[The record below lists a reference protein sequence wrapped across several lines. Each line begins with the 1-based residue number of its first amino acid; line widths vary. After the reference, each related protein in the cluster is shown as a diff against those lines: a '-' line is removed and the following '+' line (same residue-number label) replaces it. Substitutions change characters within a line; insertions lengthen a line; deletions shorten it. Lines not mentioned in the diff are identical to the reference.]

1 MNQENTDIQKIEIAG
16 NVLVLGGGLTG
27 IRTANAIAAQGYSV
41 SLVEAGE
48 AVGLAAESRPLNC
61 FSMAEKDALTKL
73 VEQVRSSE
81 HIEVLEKTGIARA
94 AGVAGDYR
102 VLLSGQ
108 AEPMEKHFGAIVV
121 ASEFKRE
128 PLNASYGL
136 EIGEAVI
143 TQSDLEQILASG
155 TNKFA
160 GKIVAFVVGFG
171 QSGNPLV
178 MERVL
183 RGALELAQMG
193 GTSVYI
199 YVHDLKVASAGLS
212 MLAAQTR
219 DKGVIFFKLNNAPC
233 IKLNKGGVSITYSD
247 PVILEDIN
255 LQADILVME
264 EAIQADYANT
274 QLADILG
281 IDIREEGFLQ
291 NDNVHRYPVATN
303 REGIYVVGG
312 SRQVQTLD
320 QAFMDAENAALEVRR
335 LLGDGTV
342 RVPAKKAVLDTGK
355 CTFCL
360 TCFRCC
366 PHGAIY
372 WDLDRKPIISLIV
385 CQGCGIC
392 ASECPMDAIQIGE
405 FSDTAIREQVHG
417 SVSDTAGKVPKI
429 VAFCCRN
436 SAMEAAQMANEFGI
450 GLPGG
455 LRLIQM
461 PCAGKIDLDYI
472 LNAFVEGADGVL
484 VLACHSGNC
493 KSEHGNTYAQWRV
506 TDAQRRLSETGFDQT
521 RLRFATLA
529 SNMAIDFERI
539 VTEFETLLK
548 DLEVNQVSV

>member
-1 MNQENTDIQKIEIAG
+1 M
-16 NVLVLGGGLTG
+16 VLGGGLTG
-27 IRTANAIAAQGYSV
+27 IRTADAIAAQGYSV

-48 AVGLAAESRPLNC
+48 EVGLAAESRPLNG
-61 FSMAEKDALTKL
+61 FSMAEKDALEKL
-73 VEQVRSSE
+73 VEQVRSSA
-81 HIEVLEKTGIARA
+81 HIEVLEKTGIASA

-108 AEPMEKHFGAIVV
+108 AELMEKHVGAIVV

-128 PLNASYGL
+128 PLNAAYGL
-136 EIGEAVI
+136 EIGGPVI
-143 TQSDLEQILASG
+143 TQSDLEQTLASE
-155 TNKFA
+155 NKKLA
-160 GKIVAFVVGFG
+160 GKSVAFVVGFA

-183 RGALELAQMG
+183 RGALELAQMED
-193 GTSVYI
+193 TSVYI

-219 DKGVIFFKLNNAPC
+219 DKGVIFFKLDNPPR
-233 IKLNKGGVSITYSD
+233 IELNKGGVSITYND
-247 PVILEDIN
+247 FVIQEDIN
-255 LQADILVME
+255 LQADILVIE
-264 EAIQADYANT
+264 EAIQADCANT
-274 QLADILG
+274 RLADILG

-291 NDNVHRYPVATN
+291 SDNVHRYPVATN
-303 REGIYVVGG
+303 REGIFVVGG
-312 SRQVQTLD
+312 SRQVQSLD
-320 QAFMDAENAALEVRR
+320 QALIDAENAALQVHR
-335 LLGDGTV
+335 LLGDGTAQ
-342 RVPAKKAVLDTGK
+342 VPANKAVLDTGK

-366 PHGAIY
+366 PHGAVY
-372 WDLDRKPIISLIV
+372 WNANNKPVISPLA

-405 FSDTAIREQVHG
+405 FSDTAIHG
-417 SVSDTAGKVPKI
+417 QLRGTVSDTARKAPDI
-429 VAFCCRN
+429 VAFCCQN
-436 SAMEAAQMANEFGI
+436 SAMEAAQMAGEFGI
-450 GLPGG
+450 ALPDG
-455 LRLIQM
+455 LRLVQV
-461 PCAGKIDLDYI
+461 PCAGKIDMDYI

-506 TDAQRRLSETGFDQT
+506 TEAQRRLSEIGLDHT

-529 SNMAIDFERI
+529 SNMAIDFVSI

-548 DLEVNQVSV
+548 DLEAN

>member
-1 MNQENTDIQKIEIAG
+1 MNQANTDIQKIEIASD
-16 NVLVLGGGLTG
+16 VLVLGGGLTG
-27 IRTANAIAAQGYSV
+27 IRTADAIAAQGYSV
-41 SLVEAGE
+41 SLIEAGE
-48 AVGLAAESRPLNC
+48 AVGLAAESRPLNG
-61 FSMAEKDALTKL
+61 FSDTEKEALDKL
-73 VEQVRSSE
+73 VQQVRSSG
-81 HIEVLEKTGIARA
+81 HIEILEKTGIARA

-108 AEPMEKHFGAIVV
+108 AEPIEKHVGAIVV
-121 ASEFKRE
+121 ASEFNLK

-136 EIGEAVI
+136 EIGGAVI
-143 TQSDLEQILASG
+143 TQSDLEQTLASE
-155 TNKFA
+155 TKKYANKT
-160 GKIVAFVVGFG
+160 VAFVVGFG

-183 RGALELAQMG
+183 RGALELAQIE

-219 DKGVIFFKLNNAPC
+219 DKGAIFFKLDNAPR
-233 IKLNKGGVSITYSD
+233 IELNNGGVSITYND
-247 PVILEDIN
+247 FVIQEDIH

-264 EAIQADYANT
+264 EAIQPDYVNNR
-274 QLADILG
+274 LADILG

-291 NDNVHRYPVATN
+291 IDNVHRYPVATN
-303 REGIYVVGG
+303 REGIFVVGG
-312 SRQVQTLD
+312 SRQVQSLD
-320 QAFMDAENAALEVRR
+320 QALIDAENAALQVHR
-335 LLGDGTV
+335 LLADGTV
-342 RVPAKKAVLDTGK
+342 QVPANKAVLDTGK

-372 WDLDRKPIISLIV
+372 WNADNKPVISPIA

-405 FSDTAIREQVHG
+405 FTDTAIHDQLQG
-417 SVSDTAGKVPKI
+417 SVTDTAPKASNI
-429 VAFCCRN
+429 VAFCCQN
-436 SAMEAAQMANEFGI
+436 SAMEAAQMAGDFGM
-450 GLPGG
+450 GLPEG
-455 LRLIQM
+455 LRLVQV

-506 TDAQRRLSETGFDQT
+506 NDAKHKLSEAGLDRS
-521 RLRFATLA
+521 RLQYATLA
-529 SNMAIDFERI
+529 SNMAIDLVRI

-548 DLEVNQVSV
+548 GLKTN

>member
-1 MNQENTDIQKIEIAG
+1 MNQPNKDIQKIEMAG

-27 IRTANAIAAQGYSV
+27 IRTASAIAAQGYSV
-41 SLVEAGE
+41 SLIEAGE
-48 AVGLAAESRPLNC
+48 AVGLAAESRPLNG
-61 FSMAEKDALTKL
+61 FSQTEKEALNKL
-73 VEQVRSSE
+73 VEQARSSE
-81 HIEVLEKTGIARA
+81 HIEILEKTAVAHA
-94 AGVAGDYR
+94 AGVAGNYR

-108 AEPMEKHFGAIVV
+108 AEPIEKHVGAIVV
-121 ASEFKRE
+121 ASEFMRE

-136 EIGEAVI
+136 EIGGAVI
-143 TQSDLEQILASG
+143 TQSDLEQILASE
-155 TNKFA
+155 TKKFA
-160 GKIVAFVVGFG
+160 GKTVAFVVGFG

-183 RGALELAQMG
+183 RSALELAQIDD
-193 GTSVYI
+193 TSVYI

-212 MLAAQTR
+212 MLASQTR
-219 DKGVIFFKLNNAPC
+219 DRGVIFFKLDNAPL
-233 IKLNKGGVSITYSD
+233 IKLNNGGVSITYND
-247 PVILEDIN
+247 FVIQEDIN

-264 EAIQADYANT
+264 EAIKPDYANT
-274 QLADILG
+274 RLADILG

-291 NDNVHRYPVATN
+291 SDNVHRYPVATN

-320 QAFMDAENAALEVRR
+320 QALIDAENAALEVRR

-342 RVPAKKAVLDTGK
+342 LVPANKAVLDTGK

-372 WDLDRKPIISLIV
+372 WDLDRKPIISPIA

-405 FSDTAIREQVHG
+405 FNDTTIREQVHG
-417 SVSDTAGKVPKI
+417 CIADTAGKAPKI
-429 VAFCCRN
+429 VAFCCQN
-436 SAMEAAQMANEFGI
+436 SAMEAAQMAGEFGI
-450 GLPGG
+450 TLPDG
-455 LRLIQM
+455 LRLVQV

-472 LNAFVEGADGVL
+472 LNAFVAGADGVL
-484 VLACHSGNC
+484 VLACHPGNC
-493 KSEHGNTYAQWRV
+493 KSEHGNTYARWRV
-506 TDAQRRLSETGFDQT
+506 TDAQRRLCEVGLDHT

-539 VTEFETLLK
+539 LTEFETRLK
-548 DLEVNQVSV
+548 DLSEG